1 MLLALAFLFFNLLD
15 RLHTSS
21 SEIAL
26 SSISFESTAPL
37 KNFPLP
43 ENKNFVVQGLL
54 YIQACKSN
62 KIYVHARAIFNAMDV
77 CACYSLFQTTFQRLC
92 SLQVCFDYIM
102 MVMQKLQNRA
112 ALVIAG
118 SSHKTSSE
126 EIV

>member
-1 MLLALAFLFFNLLD
+1 MY
-15 RLHTSS
+15 T
-21 SEIAL
+21 
-26 SSISFESTAPL
+26 
-37 KNFPLP
+37 
-43 ENKNFVVQGLL
+43 
-54 YIQACKSN
+54 
-62 KIYVHARAIFNAMDV
+62 RAIFNAMDV

-118 SSHKTSSE
+118 SSYKTSSE